1 MKARPSISLVRVSGG
16 HWILPIRSDLDSA
29 IRSMALRSPA
39 SFTSRFSRRR
49 ARPLQVEIEAAFV
62 LHLVRC
68 TQCLNYLRVTG
79 LRPCLLLHFGPP
91 RLEITRVVRA
101 P

>member
-1 MKARPSISLVRVSGG
+1 MKARPSISLVRGSGG
-16 HWILPIRSDLDSA
+16 CWILPIRSDRDSA
-29 IRSMALRSPA
+29 IESMALRSPA
-39 SFTSRFSRRR
+39 SFTSQFSLWR
-49 ARPLQVEIEAAFV
+49 ARTVQVAIEGVFV

-91 RLEITRVVRA
+91 RLEIKRVVRG